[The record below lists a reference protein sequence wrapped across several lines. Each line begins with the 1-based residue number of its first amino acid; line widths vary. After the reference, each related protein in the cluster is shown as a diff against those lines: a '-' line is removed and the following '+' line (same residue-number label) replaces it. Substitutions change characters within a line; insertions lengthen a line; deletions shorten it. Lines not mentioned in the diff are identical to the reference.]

1 MDYDYVKYS
10 DKWAEEYAES
20 EKKKDSQKRVTNK
33 ENNPIA
39 NEFQKQC
46 KELYEAHKKNRNNSF
61 LSLFISESLAG
72 LWQENK

>member
-20 EKKKDSQKRVTNK
+20 EKKNSQKRVANK
-33 ENNPIA
+33 ENNPVA

-46 KELYEAHKKNRNNSF
+46 KELYEAHKENRSNSF

>member
-20 EKKKDSQKRVTNK
+20 EKKILKRVTNR

-39 NEFQKQC
+39 NEFQRQC
-46 KELYEAHKKNRNNSF
+46 KELYEAHKNRNNSF